1 MQLNRVG
8 IGLIVFFILLGLA
21 MMAAGFAIPA
31 LPAEGVGTLVL
42 TGAIFVLVALGLF
55 WFARRQE
62 AKAKHQDWVFR
73 NGIKGTATVLGSGSN
88 TTVNEMPLLKM
99 ELELEIPGLG
109 RRKVT
114 RREVMPVF
122 TANRMQPGLVLAAYA
137 NPKDPEDF
145 VLVW

>member
-1 MQLNRVG
+1 MQLNKVG
-8 IGLIVFFILLGLA
+8 IGLIVFFVLLGLA
-21 MMAAGFAIPA
+21 LMAAPLAISI
-31 LPAEGVGTLVL
+31 PAEGIATLFF
-42 TGAIFVLVALGLF
+42 TGAIFVLVAAGLL

-62 AKAKHQDWVFR
+62 AKAEHQDWVFQ
-73 NGIKGTATVLGSGSN
+73 NGIKGTATVRDSGSH

-99 ELELEIPGLG
+99 ELDLEIPGQG
-109 RRKVT
+109 RRQVT

-137 NPKDPEDF
+137 NPEDPDDF